1 MNLTKVIVPAA
12 GRGTRLLPATKIVSK
27 ELIPIIDRPTV
38 DYAVEE
44 IAASGF
50 QKVVFITTDAA
61 GEIKKYFLEDQGLVS
76 YLKEK
81 KKDDC
86 LNLLPCYP
94 LSFDSVQ
101 QREASGLGAAI
112 LTAEKKI
119 GNEFFAVTLVDD
131 IIDAKT
137 PVLQQMRKVFEQKKA
152 SIIAVMD
159 VTDSEV
165 PAFGIV
171 EGDEVSPNIYKIKRL
186 VEKPRTSETSSRL
199 AIIGRYILSPKLF
212 SCLKK
217 TQPGKGGEIQLTDGL
232 SLLLQSEEMYAYKF
246 DGKRIDAGDKLGLL
260 KANLYFGAKNKQWYQ
275 ELKSFFESGT
285 FSSF

>member
-61 GEIKKYFLEDQGLVS
+61 GEIKKYFLEDQSLVS

-86 LNLLPCYP
+86 LNLLPRYP

-131 IIDAKT
+131 IIDAKI
-137 PVLQQMRKVFEQKKA
+137 PVLQQMRRVFEQKKA

-186 VEKPRTSETSSRL
+186 VEKPKASETSSRL

-217 TQPGKGGEIQLTDGL
+217 TKPGKGGEIQLTDGL
-232 SLLLQSEEMYAYKF
+232 SLLLQSEEIYAYKF

-275 ELKSFFESGT
+275 ELKNFFESGT